1 MRTAIVK
8 AFSLGMITGSFLTAG
23 TVLLTA
29 PAKADTTDPAAYADR
44 YGTALCATIDQ
55 TIGEYSNDDIFM
67 GIGEA
72 VMQDGFSAYQAGQIL
87 YWAIEQDC
95 PQHLDRVLSFA
106 ADVEMVA

>member
-1 MRTAIVK
+1 MRSSILK
-8 AFSLGMITGSFLTAG
+8 AFSLGMITGSFATAG
-23 TVLLTA
+23 MVLLAT
-29 PAKADTTDPAAYADR
+29 PAKADTDPAAYADR

-55 TIGEYSNDDIFM
+55 TIGQYSNDDIFM

>member
-1 MRTAIVK
+1 MRSAIVK

-23 TVLLTA
+23 TVLLAT
-29 PAKADTTDPAAYADR
+29 PAKATTDPRVYADR

-87 YWAIEQDC
+87 YWSVEQDC
-95 PQHLDRVLSFA
+95 PQHMDRVLSFA
-106 ADVEMVA
+106 ADVSVAA

>member
-1 MRTAIVK
+1 MRSPVLK
-8 AFSLGMITGSFLTAG
+8 AFSLGMITGSFATAG
-23 TVLLTA
+23 MILLAT
-29 PAKADTTDPAAYADR
+29 PAKADTTDPAAYADK

-55 TIGEYSNDDIFM
+55 TIGQYSNDDIFM
-67 GIGEA
+67 GIGQA

-87 YWAIEQDC
+87 YWSVEQYC

>member
-1 MRTAIVK
+1 MRSAIVK

-29 PAKADTTDPAAYADR
+29 PAKANTDPAAYADK

-72 VMQDGFSAYQAGQIL
+72 IMQDGFSAYQAGQIL

-95 PQHLDRVLSFA
+95 PQHMDRVLSFA
-106 ADVEMVA
+106 ADVSVAA

>member
-23 TVLLTA
+23 TVLLAT
-29 PAKADTTDPAAYADR
+29 PAKADTTDPLAYASR

-55 TIGEYSNDDIFM
+55 TAGEYSNDDIFM
-67 GIGEA
+67 GIGQA
-72 VMQDGFSAYQAGQIL
+72 VIEDGFSAYQAGQIL
-87 YWAIEQDC
+87 YWSVEQYC
-95 PQHLDRVLSFA
+95 PQHMDRVLSFA